1 MNRDQLLELKQQTYE
16 LWYHAKSKKE
26 KKYHKK
32 ILNLIEYTLELKICI
47 NSISKIG
54 VSHI

>member
-1 MNRDQLLELKQQTYE
+1 MNRDDLLNLRQQTYD

-32 ILNLIEYTLELKICI
+32 ILDLIEYTLELKICI